1 MALNTNPNK
10 KYICYEDLMN
20 DTHKEFYNI
29 ITFIT
34 NEKPC
39 TKSINYSVKEN
50 EFYNLKNKA
59 ERSNDILLSK
69 TDKNDP
75 NSAKIRKGKI
85 GGYRDE
91 LKQSTIE
98 YIDNY
103 IKKNLNKDINAFEKY
118 L

>member
-1 MALNTNPNK
+1 MIFNK
-10 KYICYEDLMN
+10 ERVSVLGDLLFLISG
-20 DTHKEFYNI
+20 DEVT
-29 ITFIT
+29 
-34 NEKPC
+34 EKIDDPFLLFFNL
-39 TKSINYSVKEN
+39 NYSVKEN

-103 IKKNLNKDINAFEKY
+103 IKKNLI
-118 L
+118 